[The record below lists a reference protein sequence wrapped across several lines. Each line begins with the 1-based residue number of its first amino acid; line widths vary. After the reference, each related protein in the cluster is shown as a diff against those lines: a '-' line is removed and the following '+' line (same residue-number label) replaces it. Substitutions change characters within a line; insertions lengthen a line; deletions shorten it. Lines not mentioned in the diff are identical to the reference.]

1 VTGVERKT
9 PEGAFHNV
17 GYPAA
22 LIVSGPPVVRYL
34 STHPSKIVYQL
45 FKEFPAHTPI
55 LALFFDTLN
64 SCANRQS
71 Q

>member
-1 VTGVERKT
+1 VLKEKH

-22 LIVSGPPVVRYL
+22 LIVSGSPVVRYL
-34 STHPSKIVYQL
+34 PAHPSKIVYQL

-55 LALFFDTLN
+55 LA
-64 SCANRQS
+64 
-71 Q
+71 